1 MNLKKVIIISLLL
14 MILLLPVSF
23 ADDGDY
29 TIPWAHKDITVKD
42 DGSTVISETIY
53 YEIEGSV
60 NGVYRDIPLNNS
72 QTITNIS
79 VETPGY
85 YNTVNVIRENGRTR
99 IKVWLYVDANKR
111 LRTSDANVKVIYK
124 YTFNKGVKIY
134 NDIAELQYMS
144 WGNEWKSGVDSLV
157 TNIHIPGSNHDTE
170 YWNNPDDYVV
180 TSNWTSDNTL
190 TTEAQGIGSY
200 TSFEQRILMPKS
212 YFKSSENAQVI
223 NMDAKAQI
231 EADQQKYK
239 ENRDFKNTVTSI
251 LSGLFGL
258 LMIVPAAIYALFGRE
273 PKISYKA
280 DYEYDLPTDSSP
292 VEVNSLVN
300 GDAGSIDDNAMYAT
314 LLDLINRKVFKV
326 FASND
331 DDTIL
336 TLVNN
341 DTTGLKAF
349 EKSLVKFLSQFESNG
364 NISLKSIADTC
375 DPEVFKDF
383 RETWKNQTSQ
393 EVPDSLIKSYF
404 IDKGYVLFNF
414 LSFGLLALSIILF
427 VALMFIEVSPNYYWI
442 LFAITV
448 LMFCESMVM
457 LFIPN
462 TVPGRWTP
470 EGKEFHDKWKNF
482 EKYIT
487 DFSLIKE
494 RPPASIQVWGK
505 YLVYAA
511 ALGCADE
518 VSKNMKEYFNVA
530 GVPEEYFN
538 SSDAVMF
545 AYYGGFNHLD
555 TTFNALTPSE
565 SSSGGIGSVGGG
577 GFGGGGGGTF

>member
-1 MNLKKVIIISLLL
+1 MNMKKVIIISLLL
-14 MILLLPVSF
+14 MILLVPVSF
-23 ADDGDY
+23 AEDGDY
-29 TIPWAHKDITVKD
+29 TIPWANKDITVND
-42 DGSTVISETIY
+42 DGSTLISETIY

-60 NGVYRDIPLNNS
+60 NGVYRDIPLNNN

-85 YNTVNVIRENGRTR
+85 YNTAEVIRENGKTR

-111 LRTSDANVKVIYK
+111 LRTSDASVKVIYK

-157 TNIHIPGSNHDTE
+157 TNIHIPGSNRDTE

-180 TSNWTSDNTL
+180 TSGWSNDNTL
-190 TTEAQGIGSY
+190 TTEAEGIGSY

-239 ENRDFKNTVTSI
+239 EDRDFKNTVTSI

-258 LMIVPAAIYALFGRE
+258 LMVVPVAIYALFGRE
-273 PKISYKA
+273 PKIPYKA

-326 FASND
+326 FASNE

-341 DTTGLKAF
+341 DTTGLKTF
-349 EKSLVKFLSQFESNG
+349 EKSLIQFLSQFESNG

-375 DPEVFKDF
+375 DPEVFKNF
-383 RETWKNQTSQ
+383 RETWKDQTSQ
-393 EVPDSLIKSYF
+393 EVPDLLIKKYF
-404 IDKGYVLFNF
+404 IDKGYVIFNF
-414 LSFGLLALSIILF
+414 LSFGLMALSIIIF
-427 VALMFIEVSPNYYWI
+427 IALMFIEVAPQYYWI

-448 LMFCESMVM
+448 LMFCESIIM

-470 EGKEFHDKWKNF
+470 EGKEYHDKWKNF
-482 EKYIT
+482 ENYIT

-565 SSSGGIGSVGGG
+565 TSSGGIGSVGGG